1 MTDNVSGEQ
10 VAYQYDE
17 LNRLMAAGSGWSQA
31 YQYDGF
37 GNMTQQGGYQAT
49 YDAATN
55 RETNYYTSYDPN
67 GNIRNWSAGTASYDT
82 ENRLIWHTNSGVERV
97 FGYDPWGRRLW
108 RSGPAAGQWEYYFY
122 GVMGQKLADIQ
133 RVDDPK
139 WCGVSSTLM
148 YFGSRLVKE
157 NGQSVTPDRLG
168 SVRRNGT
175 GYYPYGEEQ
184 TPTDDGRVKFATYT
198 RDLPGLDYADQRYYN
213 ASKGRFWTPDPS
225 LDNVD
230 YSNPLSWNAYAYVM
244 GDPINFNDPDGLSCN
259 DVALEGWAGIPA
271 GTTVGQFLSQSS
283 DLSVFAKT
291 VFTEARVGWDDTAA
305 YEKAAISAVI
315 MNRWQIVNGYYDLY
329 NGTVGARGTGLVRA
343 VPDWGTANGSIGS
356 IVHAPA
362 HSSRSGLLRAC

>member
-17 LNRLMAAGSGWSQA
+17 LNRLMAAAGSGWSQA

-37 GNMTQQGGYQAT
+37 GNITQQGAYQAT

-55 RETNYYTSYDPN
+55 REASTPYTSYDPN
-67 GNIRNWSAGTASYDT
+67 GNIRNWSAGNASYDT
-82 ENRLIWHTNSGVERV
+82 ENRIIWHTNGGVERV

-108 RSGPAAGQWEYYFY
+108 RSGPASGQWEYYFY

-133 RVDDPK
+133 CVDDPK

-157 NGQSVTPDRLG
+157 TGQSVTPDRLG

-175 GYYPYGEEQ
+175 GYYPYGEER

-213 ASKGRFWTPDPS
+213 ASKGRFWTPDPGGMS
-225 LDNVD
+225 TADLR
-230 YSNPLSWNAYAYVM
+230 NPTSWNEYAYAN
-244 GDPINFNDPDGLSCN
+244 GDPANFYDPTGK
-259 DVALEGWAGIPA
+259 
-271 GTTVGQFLSQSS
+271 
-283 DLSVFAKT
+283 SVFSGSGHPCGSNWMADASLAGPCG
-291 VFTEARVGWDDTAA
+291 EYGSDDWGGGGGRGGWDPCYGDEFRPSPNPACYA
-305 YEKAAISAVI
+305 P
-315 MNRWQIVNGYYDLY
+315 
-329 NGTVGARGTGLVRA
+329 
-343 VPDWGTANGSIGS
+343 VPVPVTPDP
-356 IVHAPA
+356 PA
-362 HSSRSGLLRAC
+362 